1 MSSSRVQPL
10 MNVVR
15 VKGVPI
21 LQQLHLEERL
31 LRTSS
36 QNWCIVNDGTNEPT
50 IVMGISG
57 KPAELLEI
65 GSVLKDKIPVIKR
78 FTGGG
83 TVIVDHQTVFV
94 TFICNTD
101 ALPSVQPYPRPI
113 MSWSGQLYSKVFQGV
128 GDFSLRENDYVFDN
142 RKFGGN
148 AQSITKG
155 RWVHHTSF
163 LWDYEMENMAY
174 LKLPKRAP
182 DYRQARDHLDF
193 ICRMKDYIS
202 RQEFINRTISALG
215 SQFSVTSMELESLDN
230 PNDTKFAPSTRLL
243 RKQELEECFESESGN
258 VILQSLFIPPED
270 FNLALLILDLEFV
283 KKGTK
288 DEQVDAVSLANQVRK
303 RFANQIMTIG
313 QKVTFEYH
321 GMQKSNIERGMVS
334 ADTCIMFEAA
344 NSSGIKIVNQRE
356 AASSSIFWQ
365 KEFNLQSL
373 GIGGLGA
380 EFSDIF

>member
-57 KPAELLEI
+57 RSRVRALEITSCRNARKPAELLEI

-83 TVIVDHQTVFV
+83 TVIVDHQTVFI

-182 DYRQARDHLDF
+182 DYRQLIFLHC
-193 ICRMKDYIS
+193 I
-202 RQEFINRTISALG
+202 
-215 SQFSVTSMELESLDN
+215 
-230 PNDTKFAPSTRLL
+230 P
-243 RKQELEECFESESGN
+243 GN
-258 VILQSLFIPPED
+258 TAI
-270 FNLALLILDLEFV
+270 
-283 KKGTK
+283 
-288 DEQVDAVSLANQVRK
+288 
-303 RFANQIMTIG
+303 
-313 QKVTFEYH
+313 
-321 GMQKSNIERGMVS
+321 
-334 ADTCIMFEAA
+334 
-344 NSSGIKIVNQRE
+344 
-356 AASSSIFWQ
+356 
-365 KEFNLQSL
+365 
-373 GIGGLGA
+373 
-380 EFSDIF
+380 